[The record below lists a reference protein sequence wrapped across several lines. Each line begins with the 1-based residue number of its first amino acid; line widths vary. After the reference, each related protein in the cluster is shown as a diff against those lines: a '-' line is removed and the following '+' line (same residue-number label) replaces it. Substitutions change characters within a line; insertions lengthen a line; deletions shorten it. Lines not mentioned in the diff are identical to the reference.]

1 MRRQTLIKRLAALME
16 FWPEEAREKLLDAA
30 WRIDGQV
37 FSGAIE
43 KDPPR
48 RSIETRP
55 KSVG

>member
-1 MRRQTLIKRLAALME
+1 ME